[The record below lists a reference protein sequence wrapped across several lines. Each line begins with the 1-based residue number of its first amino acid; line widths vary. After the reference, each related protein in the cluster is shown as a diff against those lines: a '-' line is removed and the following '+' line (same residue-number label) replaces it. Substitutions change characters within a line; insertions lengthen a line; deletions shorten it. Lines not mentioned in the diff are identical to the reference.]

1 MKRTIT
7 LGEERELAYAENR
20 SQNPAKIR
28 PIEGDKDPLA
38 MHRFNVVSGDPSY
51 ITYADGSQILNIL
64 CLLTEAF
71 KRWGYASAPYIA
83 IAGKHGNP
91 CGAAVDLRSPSAAI
105 RKALAGDPVA
115 VMGGEVITNFPIGE
129 AESEELYAP
138 QPENDHFFKTDIG
151 RANWGLDI
159 IFAPSFSE
167 EAVELLGKREKRR
180 LLENASLLSPRMT
193 PDDIE
198 LKPVRGSYLEQAVP
212 KFVLAPAA
220 LPYQPSGELMRFL
233 MGNLGNMLIAWA
245 VCWRASSNTVALA
258 KENMLIGLGC
268 GQQDRIACVRLC
280 IDRATRAG
288 HGTKG
293 SFFASDAFFPYA
305 VGSSL
310 SSQEGMLLSKALDD
324 LRMIDSGTKFKT
336 PKEYFRV
343 AAPLVAEVNRF
354 DRREGP
360 ELLIDAGCIGG
371 VVPFDGKN
379 KEEVRKLFEEAGVSV
394 AFLAPEN
401 RGFSKHA

>member
-1 MKRTIT
+1 
-7 LGEERELAYAENR
+7 
-20 SQNPAKIR
+20 
-28 PIEGDKDPLA
+28 
-38 MHRFNVVSGDPSY
+38 
-51 ITYADGSQILNIL
+51 
-64 CLLTEAF
+64 
-71 KRWGYASAPYIA
+71 
-83 IAGKHGNP
+83 
-91 CGAAVDLRSPSAAI
+91 
-105 RKALAGDPVA
+105 
-115 VMGGEVITNFPIGE
+115 
-129 AESEELYAP
+129 
-138 QPENDHFFKTDIG
+138 
-151 RANWGLDI
+151 
-159 IFAPSFSE
+159 
-167 EAVELLGKREKRR
+167 
-180 LLENASLLSPRMT
+180 
-193 PDDIE
+193 
-198 LKPVRGSYLEQAVP
+198 
-212 KFVLAPAA
+212 
-220 LPYQPSGELMRFL
+220 